1 MQDIVNAS
9 SEAAEVLMN
18 GMIESKRLQLQSQNS
33 ATDTASKPAVR
44 TSSDGEASVYP
55 QGKVPEK
62 PIIDGLFEPKM
73 PPRPLLEMAKENYEA
88 LQAMAEAKRDAVA

>member
-1 MQDIVNAS
+1 
-9 SEAAEVLMN
+9 
-18 GMIESKRLQLQSQNS
+18 
-33 ATDTASKPAVR
+33 
-44 TSSDGEASVYP
+44 
-55 QGKVPEK
+55 VPEK

>member
-18 GMIESKRLQLQSQNS
+18 GMLESKRLQLSAQNAS
-33 ATDTASKPAVR
+33 ETEVKTSRPVLVEGDT
-44 TSSDGEASVYP
+44 SVYP
-55 QGKVPEK
+55 KGTVPEK
-62 PIIDGLFEPKM
+62 PLIDGLFEPKM

-88 LQAMAEAKRDAVA
+88 LQALAEQRTA

>member
-1 MQDIVNAS
+1 MQDIINAS

-18 GMIESKRLQLQSQNS
+18 GMIESKRLQLMAQNS
-33 ATDTASKPAVR
+33 GTDTATKPAIR

-55 QGKVPEK
+55 EGKVPEK
-62 PIIDGLFEPKM
+62 PIIDGLFQPKM

-88 LQAMAEAKRDAVA
+88 LQAMVDEKRNTAA